1 MSDLSWFHADDVA
14 PAPAPAPAPS
24 SQPTFAW
31 IFDVAGIAGAAAHHA
46 AVPEPMTVVGGDKTY
61 HCSEGMCGFSWV
73 HIKGNTPFGAYCKKA
88 GVARPAYGGG
98 LNIRYPFMSQSYDR
112 GQAWASAFADSLKEH
127 GIFAYAD
134 GRLD

>member
-1 MSDLSWFHADDVA
+1 MSDLSWFHADDVVAA
-14 PAPAPAPAPS
+14 PRA
-24 SQPTFAW
+24 QPTFAW
-31 IFDVAGIAGAAAHHA
+31 IFDVAGAAGAAAHHA
-46 AVPEPMTVVGGDKTY
+46 AVPEPMTLVTRIDRAGHGRTY

-88 GVARPAYGGG
+88 GIARPAYGGG
-98 LNIRYPFMSQSYDR
+98 LNISYPFMSQSYDR
-112 GQAWASAFADSLKEH
+112 GQAWASAFADSLKSN